1 MIKPKKVIAQKN
13 FFIIVHFD
21 NGKISN
27 IDMSFILNEN
37 GTVVEPLK
45 NWEVFQQVSIVDGI
59 VTWPTGYDI
68 DPSFL
73 LELAS

>member
-1 MIKPKKVIAQKN
+1 
-13 FFIIVHFD
+13 
-21 NGKISN
+21 
-27 IDMSFILNEN
+27 MSFILNEN

-45 NWEVFQQVSIVDGI
+45 NWEVFQQVSIVDGVI
-59 VTWPTGYDI
+59 TWPTGYDI